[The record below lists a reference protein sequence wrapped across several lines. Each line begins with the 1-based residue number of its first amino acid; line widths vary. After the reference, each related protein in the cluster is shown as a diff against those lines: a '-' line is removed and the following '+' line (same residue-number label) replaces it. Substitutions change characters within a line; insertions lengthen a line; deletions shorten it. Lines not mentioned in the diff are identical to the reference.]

1 MPGCE
6 PTAQELIADGKSLM
20 PAFNRQARGGRAA
33 ARPESR
39 SVKHKAKQQKL
50 GDNVPDSVTLEV
62 GGRTMV
68 IETGELAKQANG
80 SAVVRYGDQNVVL
93 CAATASA
100 KPREG
105 IDWFPLTCD
114 FEEKMFAAGKIPGG
128 FIKRE
133 GRPTEHA
140 VLSSRQIDRPIRP
153 LFPDGFR
160 NDVQIV
166 ATVLSIDPELD
177 ADVLGVCAAGAALAL
192 SDIPFDKTVAA
203 VRVGRDESGKFI
215 ANPTLPQYETGG
227 MDIIV
232 AGTSDA
238 VMMVEGGGNEIDE
251 EDFLGAVEFAHGEIK
266 RIVKAID
273 QLVKKNG
280 KAKREYPVQK
290 INSDLEKW
298 VRKNFGKDVAKA
310 MRIVE
315 KGEREEAFARLSVDE
330 ALARCN
336 GKKDADIKAL
346 LEDSSASKE
355 FGKIVKTMEED
366 ELRTMV
372 VDEKIRPDGRKADQ
386 IRPIWSKVHYVPRVH
401 GSGVF
406 TRGQTQVFTAATLG
420 SSSDA
425 QRLDG
430 IVALENKRYMHFYD
444 FPPFSVGETRPMRGP
459 GRREIG
465 HGALAERALL
475 PVLPPKEEFP
485 YTIRLMSEVLESN
498 GSSSMASVCGSTLA
512 LMDAG
517 VPIKDHVAGVAMGL
531 ILKGDKYAVLTDI
544 QGLEDALGE
553 MDFKVAG
560 TKKGITAIQMDIKV
574 QGVTL
579 KIMREAM
586 EQAKKSR
593 YFIIDKLAETIA
605 APRTELSKYAPRMIV
620 IKIDPAK
627 IKDVI
632 GPGGKVINKI
642 IADTGV
648 TKIDIEDD
656 GSVFITS
663 LDGESGDKARQIVE
677 NLTKEIVV
685 GETYLGTVTR
695 VIPIGAF
702 VQILPGKE
710 GLVHISQLAPQ
721 RVERVEDV
729 VNVGDEITVKVM
741 EVDSQGRLNLSR
753 KAVLGSTNGSGD
765 QGRRPPRETP
775 ESRDTSPTPRDLADA
790 PGAPP
795 MRRRRRPQGRRE
807 GTD

>member
-1 MPGCE
+1 
-6 PTAQELIADGKSLM
+6 
-20 PAFNRQARGGRAA
+20 
-33 ARPESR
+33 
-39 SVKHKAKQQKL
+39 
-50 GDNVPDSVTLEV
+50 
-62 GGRTMV
+62 MV

-80 SAVVRYGDQNVVL
+80 SALVRYGDQNVVL
-93 CAATASA
+93 CAATASNS
-100 KPREG
+100 PREG

-114 FEEKMFAAGKIPGG
+114 FEEKMYAAGKIPGG

-133 GRPTEHA
+133 GRPSEHA

-153 LFPDGFR
+153 LFPEGFR
-160 NDVQIV
+160 NDVQVV
-166 ATVLSIDPELD
+166 ATVLSVDPELD

-203 VRVGRDESGKFI
+203 IRVGRDENGGYI

-227 MDIIV
+227 LEIVV
-232 AGTSDA
+232 AGTADA
-238 VMMVEGGGNEIDE
+238 VMMVEGSAHEIDE
-251 EDFLGAVEFAHGEIK
+251 EDFLGAVAFAHDEIRK
-266 RIVKAID
+266 IVAAID
-273 QLVKKNG
+273 KLVKKCG
-280 KAKREYPVQK
+280 KKKREFVVAK
-290 INSDLEKW
+290 SDGDLEKF
-298 VRKNFGKDVAKA
+298 VRKSFAKDVAKA

-315 KGEREEAFARLSVDE
+315 KGKREEAFSELNADE
-330 ALARCN
+330 AIARC
-336 GKKDADIKAL
+336 GKKDANVRAL
-346 LEDSSASKE
+346 LEDSVTRKE
-355 FGKIVKTMEED
+355 FHKIIKAMEED

-372 VDEKIRPDGRKADQ
+372 VDEKIRPDGRKPDE

-406 TRGQTQVFTAATLG
+406 TRGQTQVFSAATLG

-430 IVALENKRYMHFYD
+430 IVALEDKRYMHFYN

-465 HGALAERALL
+465 HGALAERAML
-475 PVLPPKEEFP
+475 PVLPPKSEFP
-485 YTIRLMSEVLESN
+485 YTMRVMSEVLESN

-517 VPIKDHVAGVAMGL
+517 VPITAHVAGVAMGL
-531 ILKGDKYAVLTDI
+531 ILKGDKYAILTDI

-574 QGVTL
+574 QGITID
-579 KIMREAM
+579 IMREAM
-586 EQAKKSR
+586 TSAKKSR
-593 YFIIDKLAETIA
+593 FFIIDKLIETIA
-605 APRTELSKYAPRMIV
+605 EPRRELSNFAPRMIIV
-620 IKIDPAK
+620 KIDPAK

-656 GSVFITS
+656 GSVYITS
-663 LDGESGDKARQIVE
+663 ADGESGDKARTIVE
-677 NLTKEIVV
+677 NLTKEIKV
-685 GETYLGTVTR
+685 GETYEGTVVR
-695 VIPIGAF
+695 IIPIGAF
-702 VQILPGKE
+702 VQILPGKD

-721 RVERVEDV
+721 RVEKVEDV
-729 VNVGDEITVKVM
+729 VSLGDKMMVKVM
-741 EVDSQGRLNLSR
+741 EIDSQGRVNLSH
-753 KAVLGSTNGSGD
+753 KAVLGSSNGAPP
-765 QGRRPPRETP
+765 QERPRRPA
-775 ESRDTSPTPRDLADA
+775 RDYDQERNSNAARPIGGNVSSPVAGDAGNNSNASDSDDAEEAPSADA

-807 GTD
+807 D

>member
-1 MPGCE
+1 M
-6 PTAQELIADGKSLM
+6 
-20 PAFNRQARGGRAA
+20 
-33 ARPESR
+33 
-39 SVKHKAKQQKL
+39 
-50 GDNVPDSVTLEV
+50 PDSVTLEV

-80 SAVVRYGDQNVVL
+80 SALVRYGDQNVVL

-203 VRVGRDESGKFI
+203 VRVGRDEDGTFI

-227 MDIIV
+227 IDIIV

-238 VMMVEGGGNEIDE
+238 VMMVEGGGNEISE

-273 QLVKKNG
+273 QLVKKAG
-280 KAKREYPVQK
+280 KKKRAYPVLGV
-290 INSDLEKW
+290 NSDLDKW

-315 KGEREEAFARLSVDE
+315 KGQREEAFAQFNVDE
-330 ALARCN
+330 ALARC

-346 LEDSSASKE
+346 LEDSAASKE
-355 FGKIVKTMEED
+355 FGKIVKAMEED

-372 VDEKIRPDGRKADQ
+372 VDEKIRPDGRKADE

-430 IVALENKRYMHFYD
+430 IVALDDKRYMHFYD

-485 YTIRLMSEVLESN
+485 YTIRVMSEVLESN

-517 VPIKDHVAGVAMGL
+517 VPIKEHVAGVAMGL

-574 QGVTL
+574 QGITL

-586 EQAKKSR
+586 EAAKKSR
-593 YFIIDKLAETIA
+593 YFIIDKLVETIA

-663 LDGESGDKARQIVE
+663 LDGESGDKARQIVV

-685 GETYLGTVTR
+685 GETYVGTVTR

-729 VNVGDEITVKVM
+729 VNVGDEISVKVM

-753 KAVLGSTNGSGD
+753 KALLGSSNGSGD
-765 QGRRPPRETP
+765 QGRRAPRETREPREAP
-775 ESRDTSPTPRDLADA
+775 ESREAPVPRDLAGA

-795 MRRRRRPQGRRE
+795 MRRRRRPQGRRDE
-807 GTD
+807 